1 MTEEDHPKLVIEK
14 VFNRNGYAFISSGA
28 ATSTQPPGVAS
39 RSQHRWRILPILFC
53 RPYVSSKT
61 AQPTAAPDAS
71 VTSRPPHQRDGLR
84 PLRQE
89 LFDAGD
95 GAAPVQ
101 CFGGCS
107 NVVTLYPRPSRSSRT
122 PADRPTGSATGL
134 LKNTTSG
141 PDPHVWTTPS
151 PPSDPSPIR
160 RVSQSDRLAT
170 GRLVRKRNPLR
181 DRPSWLAITAT
192 GSASGIRTPAI
203 GWARLFAAR
212 SANPL

>member
-1 MTEEDHPKLVIEK
+1 MLCARHHPPYLRSIDAAGRLLEKAYELFEAMTEEDHPKLVIEK
-14 VFNRNGYAFISSGA
+14 VFIRNGYALVSSGA

-101 CFGGCS
+101 CFGGLLERS
-107 NVVTLYPRPSRSSRT
+107 DAVPKTEQIVTHACRPAHWIGHWIAQEHDLR
-122 PADRPTGSATGL
+122 
-134 LKNTTSG
+134 SG
-141 PDPHVWTTPS
+141 PPCVDDAQPT
-151 PPSDPSPIR
+151 
-160 RVSQSDRLAT
+160 Q
-170 GRLVRKRNPLR
+170 
-181 DRPSWLAITAT
+181 
-192 GSASGIRTPAI
+192 
-203 GWARLFAAR
+203 
-212 SANPL
+212 